1 MDSIISYILWSGLS
15 LILLYAYYFIFL
27 RKETCFTCVRYYL
40 LFSLLFSMLIPFVP
54 DWVKVQNFIPENISY
69 NLSPIIINPENIISD
84 GGQQYSFG
92 QVLIWIYFSGII
104 ISLLRLLFQMGQIFL
119 LSQKTGIQR
128 QLGVKVVYTGKP
140 YTNFSFF
147 DIVFLNGNSNK
158 GEETRQIIQ
167 HEKVHI
173 LQKHYLD
180 LLFIELLTIIFWFNP
195 VIWFYKHSLKAIHE
209 YLADEGVLETG
220 YQKENYQKLLL
231 NQTFGIQYF
240 ALTNNLNY
248 SLIKRR
254 FTMMSKQKRIS
265 QTIIKTLLGVPLM
278 LLIVFV
284 VSCSTEV
291 NEVEVLEVEAKE
303 VEAKEIEEV
312 KEEPP
317 QIFIVVEA
325 MPAFTG
331 GDAARIKYLNENIK
345 YPEEAIKKKIQ
356 GRVFVTFV
364 VEVDG
369 SISDVKLLRGIGGGC
384 DEEAIRVIENMP
396 KWEPGK
402 QRGEAVRVQF
412 NMPIKFQLD

>member
-1 MDSIISYILWSGLS
+1 MSSIFNYILWSGLS
-15 LILLYAYYFIFL
+15 LILLYAYYLFFL
-27 RKETCFTCVRYYL
+27 SKETCFSCVRYYL
-40 LFSLLFSMLIPFVP
+40 LFSLLFSFIIPFVP
-54 DWVKVQNFIPENISY
+54 DWVTVQNFIPENISY
-69 NLSPIIINPENIISD
+69 TLSPIIINPENTMSD

-104 ISLLRLLFQMGQIFL
+104 ISLLRLIIQMGQIFFL
-119 LSQKTGIQR
+119 AQKTGIQR
-128 QLGVKVVYTGKP
+128 QLGAKVVYTGKP

-147 DIVFLNGNSNK
+147 DIVFLNAHYNE
-158 GEETRQIIQ
+158 GEETRQIIK

-195 VIWFYKHSLKAIHE
+195 VVWFYKYALKTIHE

-231 NQTFGIQYF
+231 NQTFGIQFY

-254 FTMMSKQKRIS
+254 FTMMSKQKRKS

-303 VEAKEIEEV
+303 VKETEEV
-312 KEEPP
+312 KEEQS
-317 QIFIVVEA
+317 QIFTVVEQ
-325 MPAFTG
+325 MPAFKG
-331 GDAARIKYLNENIK
+331 GDAARIKYLSENIK
-345 YPEEAIKKKIQ
+345 YPEEARKNGIQ

-364 VEVDG
+364 VEEDG
-369 SISDVKLLRGIGGGC
+369 SISDVKLLRGIGTGC
-384 DEEAIRVIENMP
+384 DAEAIRVIENMP

-402 QRGEAVRVQF
+402 QRGEVVRVQF
-412 NMPIKFQLD
+412 NMPIMFKLK